1 MRRDKGERQQCF
13 DHKSHDNLGVG
24 LDAIAGTR
32 VASTLVPV
40 GRTMTGVGQ
49 NTLSIRHWQC

>member
-1 MRRDKGERQQCF
+1 
-13 DHKSHDNLGVG
+13 VG

-49 NTLSIRHWQC
+49 NTLSIAIGNAEPDGRSGRPGHMPAG